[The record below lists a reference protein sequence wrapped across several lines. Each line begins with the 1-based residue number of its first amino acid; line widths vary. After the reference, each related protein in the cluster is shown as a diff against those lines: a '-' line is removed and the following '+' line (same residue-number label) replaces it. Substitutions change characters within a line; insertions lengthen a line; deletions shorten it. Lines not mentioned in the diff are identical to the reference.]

1 MTGAQA
7 DRHQYSEAVSC
18 TAVQASE
25 RTVGAQ
31 ADRDGTCN
39 VISLERPGQ
48 AAQDREEESFLSV
61 DSKSG
66 HGAPWQPPKAYPPIT
81 IIGIVHM
88 FATCCVSVSRLHIV
102 TGSRSH

>member
-31 ADRDGTCN
+31 ADRDGTCD
-39 VISLERPGQ
+39 VTSLERPGQ
-48 AAQDREEESFLSV
+48 AARDREEESSLSV

-66 HGAPWQPPKAYPPIT
+66 RGAQWQPPNNQAIPTSLGVQQWRVNPWRAQPSPLQ
-81 IIGIVHM
+81 
-88 FATCCVSVSRLHIV
+88 F
-102 TGSRSH
+102 